1 MGVVSGG
8 FTCDVNFKSHLP
20 AIFSDVKRFL
30 TWIKKVTGI

>member
-1 MGVVSGG
+1 M
-8 FTCDVNFKSHLP
+8 NFKSHLP